1 MKPSITPIDREIRLG
16 DDEFIVSKTDTKGI
30 ITYCNRVFMHIAGY
44 SEAELLGK
52 QHNIVR
58 HPDMPRGVFRF
69 LWQTLQ
75 DGEEFF
81 GYVKN
86 MCKSGAYYW
95 VFANVTPDYDARGR
109 VVGYYS
115 VRRKPSD
122 QAIAA
127 LAPIYKE
134 MLERGNPG
142 LHHYCFAVED
152 YAAAYAEALASGFVP
167 VVQAGNDSS
176 GMLYCESTRIPGLVL
191 EIIAWDQLSKPYFE
205 GTRSYLAGVD
215 QNQLIHTI
223 QL

>member
-16 DDEFIVSKTDTKGI
+16 EDEFIVSKTDTKGI

-44 SEAELLGK
+44 SEAELLGT

-95 VFANVTPDYDARGR
+95 VFANVTPDYDSNGKI
-109 VVGYYS
+109 VGYYS

-122 QAIAA
+122 AAIAA
-127 LAPIYKE
+127 IAPIYQE
-134 MLERGNPG
+134 MLTLEKQVGPKDAPDASIRLLNEKLESLGTSYNDLVMG
-142 LHHYCFAVED
+142 LD
-152 YAAAYAEALASGFVP
+152 
-167 VVQAGNDSS
+167 
-176 GMLYCESTRIPGLVL
+176 
-191 EIIAWDQLSKPYFE
+191 K
-205 GTRSYLAGVD
+205 
-215 QNQLIHTI
+215 
-223 QL
+223 

>member
-95 VFANVTPDYDARGR
+95 VFANVTPDYDERGR
-109 VVGYYS
+109 IVGYYS

-134 MLERGNPG
+134 MLE
-142 LHHYCFAVED
+142 L
-152 YAAAYAEALASGFVP
+152 EAR
-167 VVQAGNDSS
+167 AGAKD
-176 GMLYCESTRIPGLVL
+176 GPDASTRLLQEKLDAMGTTYNDLVMSL
-191 EIIAWDQLSKPYFE
+191 DK
-205 GTRSYLAGVD
+205 
-215 QNQLIHTI
+215 
-223 QL
+223 

>member
-115 VRRKPSD
+115 VRRKPSE

-127 LAPIYKE
+127 LGPIYKE
-134 MLERGNPG
+134 MLE
-142 LHHYCFAVED
+142 L
-152 YAAAYAEALASGFVP
+152 EARTGAKDGPDASIRLLQEKLDAMGTTY
-167 VVQAGNDSS
+167 ND
-176 GMLYCESTRIPGLVL
+176 LVMSL
-191 EIIAWDQLSKPYFE
+191 DK
-205 GTRSYLAGVD
+205 
-215 QNQLIHTI
+215 
-223 QL
+223 